1 VSDLPDLNVTKIA
14 IVGAGFGGLNAA
26 RTLAGYDVDV
36 TLIDRHNFH
45 TFQPLLYQVATAGL
59 NAADVAHPVRGV
71 FWKQRN
77 VTFRNGTVTGV
88 DWERRELAL
97 DDGAPVPFQGLIL
110 AAGAGTNWFGVPGAS
125 EHAFPLYSLADAV
138 RLRNHL
144 LAQVEWAVTHPEDA
158 EAALTWVLVGGGPTG
173 VETAGALAELVDHV
187 LIKDFPELDLEHRAR
202 IVLVELADALLGPFA
217 PTLQE
222 NARHT
227 LEKRGVEVL
236 LGEQVESVGPDEV
249 CLASGLRLASHTVV
263 WAAGVRANALVD
275 VLGLEQ
281 GPGGRI
287 VVDETLGVPGHPNV
301 YAVGDVA
308 LIPGPDGTP
317 LPGVAQV
324 AIQSGR
330 HAAHQVARTFG
341 RAGQAQPF
349 HYKDKGIM
357 ATIGRRAAVA
367 QLPSG
372 LKLKGTLG
380 WWSWLV
386 LHLIYLI
393 GFRNRLSVMIDWT
406 WNYFTWDRGP
416 RLILWTDRPE
426 RWQ

>member
-1 VSDLPDLNVTKIA
+1 MSRTRVAV
-14 IVGAGFGGLNAA
+14 VGAGFGGLNAA
-26 RTLAGYDVDV
+26 KTLAHYDVDV
-36 TLIDRHNFH
+36 TLLDRHNFH

-59 NAADVAHPVRGV
+59 NAADVAHPVRAV
-71 FWKQRN
+71 FWKQPN
-77 VTFRNGTVTGV
+77 VMFRNATVTGV
-88 DWERRELAL
+88 DWDEQVLAV
-97 DDGAPVPFQGLIL
+97 DEGDPVPFDGLIL

-125 EHAFPLYSLADAV
+125 EYAFPLYSLADAL

-144 LAQVEWAVTHPEDA
+144 LAQVEWADQHPEDA
-158 EAALTWVLVGGGPTG
+158 EACLTWVVVGGGPTG
-173 VETAGALAELVDHV
+173 VETAGALGELVDHV
-187 LIKDFPELDLEHRAR
+187 LSKDFPELDLPRRSR
-202 IVLVELADALLGPFA
+202 ILLVELADALLTPFA
-217 PTLQE
+217 AKLQD
-222 NARHT
+222 NAKHT
-227 LEKRGVEVL
+227 LEKRGVEVR
-236 LGEQVESVGPDEV
+236 LGEQVASVGPAEV
-249 CLASGLRLASHTVV
+249 ELSSDVRIASRTVV

-308 LIPGPDGTP
+308 VIPGPDGRP

-341 RAGQAQPF
+341 RAGPAQPF
-349 HYKDKGIM
+349 RYKDKGIM

-372 LKLKGTLG
+372 LKLQGTLG
-380 WWSWLV
+380 WWSWLL

-393 GFRNRLSVMIDWT
+393 GFRNRLSVMVNWT

-416 RLILWTDRPE
+416 RLILWTDRPGRRGSE
-426 RWQ
+426 PG